1 MIWKV
6 IILLTPFTLSLP
18 SHCISSDL
26 EYEVQVLISATTI
39 VCDDAYHMIRL
50 DIQTLSA
57 LQLTAELLV

>member
-1 MIWKV
+1 M

-26 EYEVQVLISATTI
+26 EYEVQVFISAATI

-50 DIQTLSA
+50 YI
-57 LQLTAELLV
+57 